1 MIKLVVSLL
10 IAFPKIANVLFTI
23 QNLYVKEV
31 KNRRYNRNSK
41 LIDEWVRDCKEE
53 SGSRVPTGT
62 EQPRI

>member
-23 QNLYVKEV
+23 QSSYVKEV

-41 LIDEWVRDCKEE
+41 LIDEWLRDSKEE
-53 SGSRVPTGT
+53 SDSRVYTGT

>member
-23 QNLYVKEV
+23 QNSYVKEV

-41 LIDEWVRDCKEE
+41 LIDEWLRDSKEE
-53 SGSRVPTGT
+53 SDSRVYTGT

>member
-1 MIKLVVSLL
+1 MIKLVVNLL

-23 QNLYVKEV
+23 QNSYVKEV

-41 LIDEWVRDCKEE
+41 LIDEWLRDSKEE
-53 SGSRVPTGT
+53 SDSRVHTGT